1 MLYNTRMAKPH
12 YNHCE
17 ILTAPQDYRP
27 LPNLSAAVRHDGKY
41 NRPDSRFSSDPL
53 LRVTDDLSSIAYAV
67 PERDLAR
74 GGSSR
79 HGAFVAHVRYAEQKR
94 DMPETLVVKPSTVP
108 TALGEL
114 AMTQYL
120 EREGLA
126 PFSVDGLVV
135 DGAPEGAAAQD
146 RSRVALLLSRYQ
158 PEVVGFDSLAWH
170 EMSMDDVA
178 LYATEAATALAAL
191 HRVAVA
197 HGDGYLRNVV
207 RVSGQP
213 ARMIDFEHA
222 VSFSDVVDRA
232 DGGDEAA
239 QHHIADMMS
248 RDLCGIVADV
258 AQQVQLT
265 RSTWLDPALNAY
277 YEQLAVRGHDQLVTA
292 ASTVMTAARR
302 TVAYLAHLS

>member
-1 MLYNTRMAKPH
+1 MQYPKKILRAVVRRVMEHLLPMCAML
-12 YNHCE
+12 
-17 ILTAPQDYRP
+17 
-27 LPNLSAAVRHDGKY
+27 
-41 NRPDSRFSSDPL
+41 
-53 LRVTDDLSSIAYAV
+53 
-67 PERDLAR
+67 
-74 GGSSR
+74 
-79 HGAFVAHVRYAEQKR
+79 QKR
-94 DMPETLVVKPSTVP
+94 DMPETLVIKPSTVP

-135 DGAPEGAAAQD
+135 EGASEGAAAQD

-222 VSFSDVVDRA
+222 VSFSDVVDQA
-232 DGGDEAA
+232 DRGDEAA
-239 QHHIADMMS
+239 QRHIADMMS
-248 RDLCGIVADV
+248 RDLCGMVTDV

>member
-1 MLYNTRMAKPH
+1 MLYNTRMVKPH

-17 ILTAPQDYRP
+17 ILTAPKDYRP
-27 LPNLSAAVRHDGKY
+27 LPNLLAAVRHDGKY

-135 DGAPEGAAAQD
+135 DGASEGAAAQD
-146 RSRVALLLSRYQ
+146 CSRVALLLSRYQ
-158 PEVVGFDSLAWH
+158 PEVVGFDGLAWH

-178 LYATEAATALAAL
+178 LYTKEAAAALAAL

-232 DGGDEAA
+232 DRGDEAA
-239 QHHIADMMS
+239 QRHIADMMS
-248 RDLCGIVADV
+248 RDLCGMVTDV
-258 AQQVQLT
+258 VQQVQLT
-265 RSTWLDPALNAY
+265 RAAERSTWLDPALDAY
-277 YEQLAVRGHDQLVTA
+277 YEKLAVLGHDQLVTA
-292 ASTVMTAARR
+292 ASAVMAAVRR
-302 TVAYLAHLS
+302 IVG

>member
-1 MLYNTRMAKPH
+1 M
-12 YNHCE
+12 
-17 ILTAPQDYRP
+17 
-27 LPNLSAAVRHDGKY
+27 PNLSAAVRHDGKY

-67 PERDLAR
+67 PEKDLAR

-135 DGAPEGAAAQD
+135 DGTPEGAAAQD

-158 PEVVGFDSLAWH
+158 PEVVGLDSLAWH

-178 LYATEAATALAAL
+178 LYATEAATALAA
-191 HRVAVA
+191 
-197 HGDGYLRNVV
+197 
-207 RVSGQP
+207 
-213 ARMIDFEHA
+213 
-222 VSFSDVVDRA
+222 
-232 DGGDEAA
+232 
-239 QHHIADMMS
+239 
-248 RDLCGIVADV
+248 
-258 AQQVQLT
+258 
-265 RSTWLDPALNAY
+265 
-277 YEQLAVRGHDQLVTA
+277 
-292 ASTVMTAARR
+292 
-302 TVAYLAHLS
+302 

>member
-1 MLYNTRMAKPH
+1 MAKPH

-53 LRVTDDLSSIAYAV
+53 LRVTDDLSSITYAV
-67 PERDLAR
+67 PEKDLAR

-79 HGAFVAHVRYAEQKR
+79 HGAFVTHVRYAEQKR

-146 RSRVALLLSRYQ
+146 HSRVALLLSRYQ
-158 PEVVGFDSLAWH
+158 PEVW
-170 EMSMDDVA
+170 A
-178 LYATEAATALAAL
+178 L
-191 HRVAVA
+191 
-197 HGDGYLRNVV
+197 
-207 RVSGQP
+207 
-213 ARMIDFEHA
+213 
-222 VSFSDVVDRA
+222 
-232 DGGDEAA
+232 
-239 QHHIADMMS
+239 
-248 RDLCGIVADV
+248 IV
-258 AQQVQLT
+258 
-265 RSTWLDPALNAY
+265 
-277 YEQLAVRGHDQLVTA
+277 
-292 ASTVMTAARR
+292 
-302 TVAYLAHLS
+302 

>member
-1 MLYNTRMAKPH
+1 MLYNTRMIQPH

-27 LPNLSAAVRHDGKY
+27 LPNLATAVRHDGKY
-41 NRPDSRFSSDPL
+41 NRPESRFSSDPL
-53 LRVTDDLSSIAYAV
+53 LRVADDLSSIAHAV
-67 PERDLAR
+67 PEKDLAR

-79 HGAFVAHVRYAEQKR
+79 HGAFVAQVRYAEQKH
-94 DMPETLVVKPSTVP
+94 DMPERLVIKPSTVP

-135 DGAPEGAAAQD
+135 DGASESDSVQNH
-146 RSRVALLLSRYQ
+146 SRAALLLSRHQ
-158 PEVVGFDSLAWH
+158 PEVVGFDGLAWH

-178 LYATEAATALAAL
+178 LYTKEAAAALAAL

-222 VSFSDVVDRA
+222 VSFSDVVDQA

-239 QHHIADMMS
+239 QRHIADMMS
-248 RDLCGIVADV
+248 RDLCGMVTDV

-265 RSTWLDPALNAY
+265 HAAERSTWLDPALDAY
-277 YEQLAVRGHDQLVTA
+277 YEKLAVRGHDQLVTA
-292 ASTVMTAARR
+292 ASAVMAAARR
-302 TVAYLAHLS
+302 TVV

>member
-53 LRVTDDLSSIAYAV
+53 LRVTDGLSSITYAV
-67 PERDLAR
+67 PEKDLAR

-108 TALGEL
+108 TALGE
-114 AMTQYL
+114 
-120 EREGLA
+120 
-126 PFSVDGLVV
+126 FSVDGLVV
-135 DGAPEGAAAQD
+135 DGASEGAAAQD

-191 HRVAVA
+191 HRVEVA

-207 RVSGQP
+207 RVSGQS

-248 RDLCGIVADV
+248 RDLCGIVTDV
-258 AQQVQLT
+258 AQLSV
-265 RSTWLDPALNAY
+265 
-277 YEQLAVRGHDQLVTA
+277 VRGLIL
-292 ASTVMTAARR
+292 R
-302 TVAYLAHLS
+302 

>member
-1 MLYNTRMAKPH
+1 MVKPH

-17 ILTAPQDYRP
+17 ILTAPKDYRP
-27 LPNLSAAVRHDGKY
+27 LPNLLAAVRHDGKY

-53 LRVTDDLSSIAYAV
+53 LRVADDLSSITHAV
-67 PERDLAR
+67 PEKDLAR

-79 HGAFVAHVRYAEQKR
+79 HGAFVAQVRYAEQKR
-94 DMPETLVVKPSTVP
+94 DTPETLVIKPSTVP

-135 DGAPEGAAAQD
+135 DGASEGAAAQD

-158 PEVVGFDSLAWH
+158 PEVVGFDGLAWH

-178 LYATEAATALAAL
+178 LYTKEAAAAL

-232 DGGDEAA
+232 DRGDEAA
-239 QHHIADMMS
+239 QRHIADMMS
-248 RDLCGIVADV
+248 RDLCGMVTDV
-258 AQQVQLT
+258 VQQVQLT
-265 RSTWLDPALNAY
+265 RAAERSTWLDPALDAY
-277 YEQLAVRGHDQLVTA
+277 YEKLAVLGHDQLVTA
-292 ASTVMTAARR
+292 ASAVMAAVRR
-302 TVAYLAHLS
+302 IVR